1 MSNFAPAAEATTQIV
16 TFLAECEQ
24 EIGISEISRGTAI
37 NKNMVFRIL
46 NSLEK
51 MGWVYCSEQKYSLTL
66 LLFGLASKPISRLS
80 LNTAATP
87 ILYDLLNKTGES
99 TYLGILKE
107 DKVLYIQ
114 HLDGVKGVRVAG
126 RVGGEYDLYC
136 SAPGKVLLSYADDG
150 FIEEYTSR
158 NFEKTTQNTITEKTA
173 MLSEIENIRKN
184 GYAIDKEEFGN
195 GITCAAAPI
204 YDCSG
209 KVLAAIGCSAFTSNG
224 KCEEII
230 DELLPQVLAAA
241 KEISTRLGWANN
253 PTMEMEL

>member
-1 MSNFAPAAEATTQIV
+1 MSNFAPSVEASTKIIS
-16 TFLAECEQ
+16 FLADSEREV
-24 EIGISEISRGTAI
+24 GISEISRGTEI

-46 NSLEK
+46 NTLEK
-51 MGWVYCSEQKYSLTL
+51 EGWVYCHEQKYSLTL
-66 LLFGLASKPISRLS
+66 SLFGLASKPISRLS

-195 GITCAAAPI
+195 GITCVSAPI
-204 YDCSG
+204 YDYTG
-209 KVLAAIGCSAFTSNG
+209 KVIATVGCSAFTLNG
-224 KCEEII
+224 QSDRIVSH
-230 DELLPQVLAAA
+230 LLPYVTEAA
-241 KEISTRLGWANN
+241 KTISTRLGK
-253 PTMEMEL
+253 

>member
-24 EIGISEISRGTAI
+24 EIGISEISRGTEI

-51 MGWVYCSEQKYSLTL
+51 MGWVYCNEQKYSLTL
-66 LLFGLASKPISRLS
+66 SLFGLASKPISRLS

-87 ILYDLLNKTGES
+87 VLYDLLNKTGES
-99 TYLGILKE
+99 TYLGILKD

-114 HLDGVKGVRVAG
+114 HLDGIKDVRVAG

-136 SAPGKVLLSYADDG
+136 SAPGKVLLAYADNG

-158 NFEKTTQNTITEKTA
+158 TLEKRTENSITEKA
-173 MLSEIENIRKN
+173 PLLAELERIRQN
-184 GYAIDKEEFGN
+184 GYATDRQEFGS
-195 GITCAAAPI
+195 GITCVAAPI
-204 YDCSG
+204 FDYTG
-209 KVLAAIGCSAFTSNG
+209 KVVGCVGNSAFTVNG
-224 KCEEII
+224 NSQEVI
-230 DELLPQVLAAA
+230 DRLLPYVLKAAR
-241 KEISTRLGWANN
+241 EISKRKGDKAN
-253 PTMEMEL
+253 E